1 MMEGNNFEMPQA
13 VNERSTLEQEN
24 LQKKAEIVSLIE
36 SMGGIDVVKEHVES
50 LSQEQID
57 ELGVG
62 LEEVISVINRAEA
75 ALAK

>member
-1 MMEGNNFEMPQA
+1 MMEGNNFEMPRA
-13 VNERSTLEQEN
+13 ISERNTIEQEN

-36 SMGGIDVVKEHVES
+36 SMGGIDAVKEHVES